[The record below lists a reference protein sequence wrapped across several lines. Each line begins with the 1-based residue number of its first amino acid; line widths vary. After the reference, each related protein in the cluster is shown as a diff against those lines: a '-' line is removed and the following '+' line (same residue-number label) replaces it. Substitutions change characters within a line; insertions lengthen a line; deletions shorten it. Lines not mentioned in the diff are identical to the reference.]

1 MHQRVA
7 DSTAHQCSTATHI
20 PGVYHTMGLYT
31 LDISVSSGG
40 RVVWDLYLLGFTLE
54 EFSSSSHIFLLWSFI
69 AARERGERG
78 GRERGEREGGERG
91 GRERGGREG
100 RERGVG
106 DRGGREGGWQENDK
120 N

>member
-78 GRERGEREGGERG
+78 GEREGGERG
-91 GRERGGREG
+91 EREGWEIGVGERGGG
-100 RERGVG
+100 RKMNHRGISI
-106 DRGGREGGWQENDK
+106 
-120 N
+120 